1 VSAGRTSVLRVAV
14 LATALVGLLS
24 LVALA
29 SRAGLPWG
37 STTAAAEGRSLAV
50 LGRIA
55 ADLVLVAFAAL
66 LVGVLVL
73 QIRRPQ
79 LGVLP
84 VPEDDAEDE
93 GERAGRL
100 ARLLARALPYAL
112 LALVVVLTFLFA
124 REIDRRFP
132 RPEPATTAPG
142 GGAPADPSA
151 APASDT
157 ASWLL
162 TTAGVLALV
171 GILAAVAVPA
181 ALRRRA
187 AREAEQEE
195 ARAVAVSRILDES
208 IDDLWS
214 EPDPRRAVIAAY
226 ARMERGLSARG
237 HGRRPFEAP
246 AEYLRRVL
254 ADLGADREAA
264 GRLTA
269 LFERAKFSRQEVGAE
284 ERAAAI
290 RSLADIRG
298 GVS

>member
-1 VSAGRTSVLRVAV
+1 
-14 LATALVGLLS
+14 
-24 LVALA
+24 
-29 SRAGLPWG
+29 
-37 STTAAAEGRSLAV
+37 
-50 LGRIA
+50 
-55 ADLVLVAFAAL
+55 
-66 LVGVLVL
+66 
-73 QIRRPQ
+73 
-79 LGVLP
+79 
-84 VPEDDAEDE
+84 
-93 GERAGRL
+93 
-100 ARLLARALPYAL
+100 
-112 LALVVVLTFLFA
+112 
-124 REIDRRFP
+124 
-132 RPEPATTAPG
+132 
-142 GGAPADPSA
+142 
-151 APASDT
+151 
-157 ASWLL
+157 
-162 TTAGVLALV
+162 
-171 GILAAVAVPA
+171 VPA